1 MCLTCNP
8 EVQRNYQTDFHNPS
22 QIIKITYYCYNGYFK
37 YCCLEDYFRTKR
49 MLERGPINQAIIA
62 HWFEICLNYK
72 DHLTLYYKKDIVLV
86 HKFGKIPNGKFIL
99 GRYNSSL
106 EINIIN
112 ITNDIINCSDL
123 CNELEETKKDLDKT
137 KNELKD
143 TNELLEE
150 TNNELEETKNENKL
164 LKEENIELINKNI
177 ILKKEV
183 EYFNSLKPK
192 YNYLEITQNKKNLH
206 NEYKRIYKL
215 IKKNIGFNLC

>member
-1 MCLTCNP
+1 MCKTCNP
-8 EVQRNYQTDFHNPS
+8 AEVKRNYPNNNKS
-22 QIIKITYYCYNGYFK
+22 SNVKITYYSYNGYFK

-49 MLERGPINQAIIA
+49 MIEYGLMNER
-62 HWFEICLNYK
+62 EITDLYTRLINYK
-72 DHLTLYYKKDIVLV
+72 DYSTLYYKNDIILV
-86 HKFGKIPNGKFIL
+86 HKSEKIPNGKHWL
-99 GRYNSSL
+99 GPYNYALL

-112 ITNDIINCSDL
+112 ITNDIINSSEL
-123 CNELEETKKDLDKT
+123 C
-137 KNELKD
+137 NELKD

-150 TNNELEETKNENKL
+150 TKKDLEDTNNELEETNNENKL
-164 LKEENIELINKNI
+164 LKEENIELKNKNI

-192 YNYLEITQNKKNLH
+192 YNYLELKQNKKNLH